1 LIAHRQGADEAHAVL
16 EADFERAD
24 IGHDLLR
31 PVGQQD
37 LPLGQHL
44 QAQVIADTL
53 RYAHVQR
60 GGVGERID
68 LQRQRRHARVPK
80 KNLVHHDA
88 DRNPQSGF
96 VLPG

>member
-68 LQRQRRHARVPK
+68 FQRQCRHARVPE
-80 KNLVHHDA
+80 KNLADHDP
-88 DRNPQSGF
+88 DRNPRLQI